1 MTARPRRV
9 PPPPPPGFGDEEYYK
24 LYGEPEEYQKY
35 RKDLETKLQRKESGS
50 PPQHEEYYVY
60 RRFKSHEESYDYYY
74 GPRQRE
80 GSPSGQGRKRRIAPP
95 PPPGFED
102 DPPSPPPAKKRIAP
116 PPPTDFSSEADTGD
130 EGPQVFKNFR
140 VTIKNETDGTP
151 SLSESDGDRRGRG
164 KGKKK
169 RKRKKEREREKR
181 RRLEKKLAK
190 REQELKL
197 LSKRRNISGG
207 KEGDKGQGEGDGGGV
222 EKPRRSVKDRLG
234 DKKVVVKKEKL
245 SPVRISSAEKS
256 RREELLRRAEVR
268 RQNQEK
274 SPIPYQGKKR
284 SRSTERRKRSK
295 SSQSR
300 SRNRGKRSRSRSRKR
315 GGRTRSR
322 SQNRNAS
329 ARSRRST
336 SRRRNTGRR
345 SRSPVRRGPVKLNK
359 KKRKRRR
366 RDRERDRARRRGGMG
381 IRDLENMKEENEE
394 MRAKLADR
402 LKKNS
407 KKPVG
412 GSLEDRLA
420 EMAGIGGMKA
430 EPEKERR
437 RSGSSSS
444 ESDGYDSESGSDSE
458 GKGRKGKAEK
468 EQPSDKK
475 VVGKMRS
482 DKVTVDLKDSV
493 VKTPDKWQHDKFEE
507 GEARDTPEKESD
519 VASFGKHWS
528 KIRSERSKERERKK
542 SGSRSRSRSRR
553 RSRSGTRSRSRTR
566 SHTRRKKRRGKFS
579 RSRSGSSSES
589 SRSRSKSYSSRSRS
603 STRSP
608 PASKKTKDK
617 VPAATAASGDKPA
630 EESTGPDK
638 EGVNLGLSGALA
650 ADTNTFNG
658 AVVKYAEPAE
668 ARKPKKKWRL
678 YVFKGNEELP
688 ILYIHRQSAYLL
700 GRDRKIADIPLD
712 HPSCSKQHSAL
723 QYRLVPYTRPDQT
736 QGRRVQL
743 YIMDLQ
749 SANGTFV
756 NNNKIEPQKYVQ
768 LMEKDVL
775 KFGFSSREYV
785 LLHDQSKEEEEDMGV
800 D

>member
-1 MTARPRRV
+1 MRQTGPPACQRV
-9 PPPPPPGFGDEEYYK
+9 MVRG
-24 LYGEPEEYQKY
+24 
-35 RKDLETKLQRKESGS
+35 
-50 PPQHEEYYVY
+50 
-60 RRFKSHEESYDYYY
+60 
-74 GPRQRE
+74 RE
-80 GSPSGQGRKRRIAPP
+80 RGRGKRR
-95 PPPGFED
+95 GRE
-102 DPPSPPPAKKRIAP
+102 R
-116 PPPTDFSSEADTGD
+116 
-130 EGPQVFKNFR
+130 
-140 VTIKNETDGTP
+140 
-151 SLSESDGDRRGRG
+151 RRGRG
-164 KGKKK
+164 KRGGDS
-169 RKRKKEREREKR
+169 R
-181 RRLEKKLAK
+181 KKLAK
-190 REQELKL
+190 REQELRL
-197 LSKRRNISGG
+197 LSKKRNISGG
-207 KEGDKGQGEGDGGGV
+207 KEGEEAMAQAQAQGEGVV
-222 EKPRRSVKDRLG
+222 EKPRKSVKDRLG
-234 DKKVVVKKEKL
+234 DKKVVVKKEKV
-245 SPVRISSAEKS
+245 SPVRISSAERG

-274 SPIPYQGKKR
+274 SPIPYQGKKK
-284 SRSTERRKRSK
+284 SRSPGRRKRSR
-295 SSQSR
+295 SSQSK
-300 SRNRGKRSRSRSRKR
+300 SRNRGKKSRSRSRKR
-315 GGRTRSR
+315 VGRSKSRSR
-322 SQNRNAS
+322 NRNVS
-329 ARSRRST
+329 GRSRGSS
-336 SRRRNTGRR
+336 SRRRNIGRR
-345 SRSPVRRGPVKLNK
+345 SRSPVRRGPLKLNK

-381 IRDLENMKEENEE
+381 IRDLENMREENEE

-402 LKKNS
+402 LKKKF

-420 EMAGIGGMKA
+420 EIAGIGGMKA
-430 EPEKERR
+430 GPEEERR
-437 RSGSSSS
+437 NGTSSS
-444 ESDGYDSESGSDSE
+444 ESDGYDSESGSDSD
-458 GKGRKGKAEK
+458 GKGKRESGVKK
-468 EQPSDKK
+468 EQLSDKK

-507 GEARDTPEKESD
+507 GEARDTPEKETD
-519 VASFGKHWS
+519 VSSFGKHWS

-553 RSRSGTRSRSRTR
+553 RSRSGSRSRTR
-566 SHTRRKKRRGKFS
+566 SQTRRKKRRGKFS

-589 SRSRSKSYSSRSRS
+589 SRSRSRSKSYSSRSRS

-608 PASKKTKDK
+608 VTKKTKDK
-617 VPAATAASGDKPA
+617 LSTVTAGDEKPA
-630 EESTGPDK
+630 DENAEADK

-650 ADTNTFNG
+650 ADTNSFNG
-658 AVVKYAEPAE
+658 TVVKYAEPAE

>member
-1 MTARPRRV
+1 
-9 PPPPPPGFGDEEYYK
+9 
-24 LYGEPEEYQKY
+24 
-35 RKDLETKLQRKESGS
+35 
-50 PPQHEEYYVY
+50 
-60 RRFKSHEESYDYYY
+60 
-74 GPRQRE
+74 
-80 GSPSGQGRKRRIAPP
+80 
-95 PPPGFED
+95 
-102 DPPSPPPAKKRIAP
+102 
-116 PPPTDFSSEADTGD
+116 
-130 EGPQVFKNFR
+130 
-140 VTIKNETDGTP
+140 
-151 SLSESDGDRRGRG
+151 
-164 KGKKK
+164 
-169 RKRKKEREREKR
+169 
-181 RRLEKKLAK
+181 
-190 REQELKL
+190 
-197 LSKRRNISGG
+197 
-207 KEGDKGQGEGDGGGV
+207 
-222 EKPRRSVKDRLG
+222 
-234 DKKVVVKKEKL
+234 
-245 SPVRISSAEKS
+245 
-256 RREELLRRAEVR
+256 
-268 RQNQEK
+268 
-274 SPIPYQGKKR
+274 
-284 SRSTERRKRSK
+284 
-295 SSQSR
+295 
-300 SRNRGKRSRSRSRKR
+300 
-315 GGRTRSR
+315 
-322 SQNRNAS
+322 
-329 ARSRRST
+329 
-336 SRRRNTGRR
+336 
-345 SRSPVRRGPVKLNK
+345 
-359 KKRKRRR
+359 
-366 RDRERDRARRRGGMG
+366 MG

-402 LKKNS
+402 LKKNG

-430 EPEKERR
+430 AQEKE

-444 ESDGYDSESGSDSE
+444 DSEGYDSESGSDSD
-458 GKGRKGKAEK
+458 RKGKGVTK
-468 EQPSDKK
+468 EQPSDK

-528 KIRSERSKERERKK
+528 KIKSERSKERERNK
-542 SGSRSRSRSRR
+542 SGSRSRSRG

-566 SHTRRKKRRGKFS
+566 SRTRRKKRRGKFS

-589 SRSRSKSYSSRSRS
+589 SRSRSRSRSKSYSSRSRS

-608 PASKKTKDK
+608 VNKKTKEK
-617 VPAATAASGDKPA
+617 GSTVTPGIDKPA
-630 EESTGPDK
+630 EAADAEK
-638 EGVNLGLSGALA
+638 EGVNLGLSGTLA
-650 ADTNTFNG
+650 VDTNSFNG
-658 AVVKYAEPAE
+658 AIIKYAEPPE

>member
-35 RKDLETKLQRKESGS
+35 RRDLETKLQRKDGSS

-80 GSPSGQGRKRRIAPP
+80 GSPSSKGREGRKRRIAPP

-102 DPPSPPPAKKRIAP
+102 EPPSPPPSKKRIAP
-116 PPPTDFSSEADTGD
+116 PPPTDFSSEGDSGDT

-151 SLSESDGDRRGRG
+151 SLSESDGERRGRG

-197 LSKRRNISGG
+197 LSKRRNLSGG
-207 KEGDKGQGEGDGGGV
+207 AKEEEDPKQAEAAGV
-222 EKPRRSVKDRLG
+222 TEKPRKSVKDRLG

-245 SPVRISSAEKS
+245 SPVRLSSAEKG

-274 SPIPYQGKKR
+274 SPIPYQGKRR
-284 SRSTERRKRSK
+284 SRSRGRRKRSD
-295 SSQSR
+295 SSQSK
-300 SRNRGKRSRSRSRKR
+300 SRNRGKKSRSRSNKRGGRSRSRSRKR
-315 GGRTRSR
+315 NISG
-322 SQNRNAS
+322 
-329 ARSRRST
+329 RSRRSS

-345 SRSPVRRGPVKLNK
+345 SRSPLRRGPVKLNK

-402 LKKNS
+402 LKRKGQ
-407 KKPVG
+407 KPVG

-430 EPEKERR
+430 GPGDRER

-458 GKGRKGKAEK
+458 AGKGRKGNKK
-468 EQPSDKK
+468 EQTSEKK
-475 VVGKMRS
+475 VGGKMRS
-482 DKVTVDLKDSV
+482 DKVMVDLKDSV
-493 VKTPDKWQHDKFEE
+493 VKTPDKWQHDKFEGDE
-507 GEARDTPEKESD
+507 ERDTPEKETD
-519 VASFGKHWS
+519 AASFGKHWS

-542 SGSRSRSRSRR
+542 SRSRSRSRR
-553 RSRSGTRSRSRTR
+553 SRSGTGSRSRTR
-566 SHTRRKKRRGKFS
+566 SRTRRKKRRGKFS

-608 PASKKTKDK
+608 LHKKAKAPIPPATGNN
-617 VPAATAASGDKPA
+617 PTAKPDG
-630 EESTGPDK
+630 EDK
-638 EGVNLGLSGALA
+638 EGVNLELSGALTTDA
-650 ADTNTFNG
+650 NSFNG
-658 AVVKYAEPAE
+658 AVIKYAEPAE

-700 GRDRKIADIPLD
+700 GRDRKIADIALD

-723 QYRLVPYTRPDQT
+723 QYRLVPYTRPDST

-743 YIMDLQ
+743 YIMDLA

>member
-1 MTARPRRV
+1 
-9 PPPPPPGFGDEEYYK
+9 
-24 LYGEPEEYQKY
+24 
-35 RKDLETKLQRKESGS
+35 
-50 PPQHEEYYVY
+50 
-60 RRFKSHEESYDYYY
+60 
-74 GPRQRE
+74 
-80 GSPSGQGRKRRIAPP
+80 
-95 PPPGFED
+95 
-102 DPPSPPPAKKRIAP
+102 
-116 PPPTDFSSEADTGD
+116 
-130 EGPQVFKNFR
+130 VFKNFR

-151 SLSESDGDRRGRG
+151 SLSESDGERRGRG

-197 LSKRRNISGG
+197 LSKKRNLSGG
-207 KEGDKGQGEGDGGGV
+207 KEGKEGEEAPTEGAL
-222 EKPRRSVKDRLG
+222 EKSRKSVKDRLG
-234 DKKVVVKKEKL
+234 DKKVVVKKEKV
-245 SPVRISSAEKS
+245 SPVRISSAERG

-274 SPIPYQGKKR
+274 SPIPYQGKRK
-284 SRSTERRKRSK
+284 SRSPARRKRSK

-300 SRNRGKRSRSRSRKR
+300 SRNRGKKSRSRSRKR
-315 GGRTRSR
+315 GGRSRSR
-322 SQNRNAS
+322 SKSRKRNVS
-329 ARSRRST
+329 GRSRGSS
-336 SRRRNTGRR
+336 SRRRNIGRR
-345 SRSPVRRGPVKLNK
+345 SRSPIRRGPVKVNK

-381 IRDLENMKEENEE
+381 IRDLENMREENVE

-402 LKKNS
+402 LKKKS
-407 KKPVG
+407 KKLVG

-420 EMAGIGGMKA
+420 EIAGIGGMKVGPG
-430 EPEKERR
+430 EER

-444 ESDGYDSESGSDSE
+444 ESDGYDSESDSE
-458 GKGRKGKAEK
+458 GGKERKGKVTK
-468 EQPSDKK
+468 ELQQSDKK

-482 DKVTVDLKDSV
+482 DKLTVDLKDSV
-493 VKTPDKWQHDKFEE
+493 VKTPDKWQHDKFED
-507 GEARDTPEKESD
+507 GQARVTPEKESD

-528 KIRSERSKERERKK
+528 KIRSERSKERDRKK

-553 RSRSGTRSRSRTR
+553 RSRSGSRSRSRTR
-566 SHTRRKKRRGKFS
+566 SQTRKRKRRGKFS

-589 SRSRSKSYSSRSRS
+589 SRSKSYSSRSRS

-608 PASKKTKDK
+608 AVKKTKEK
-617 VPAATAASGDKPA
+617 VAAETEGGENPTLEGA
-630 EESTGPDK
+630 EK

-650 ADTNTFNG
+650 ADTNSFNG
-658 AVVKYAEPAE
+658 TVVKYAEPAE

-700 GRDRKIADIPLD
+700 GRDRKIADIALD

>member
-1 MTARPRRV
+1 MTSRPRRV

-35 RKDLETKLQRKESGS
+35 RRDLETKLQRKDSGS

-80 GSPSGQGRKRRIAPP
+80 GSPSKQGRKRRIAPP

-102 DPPSPPPAKKRIAP
+102 DPPSPPPNKKRIAP
-116 PPPTDFSSEADTGD
+116 PPPTDFSSEGDSGD

-151 SLSESDGDRRGRG
+151 SLSESEGERRGRG

-197 LSKRRNISGG
+197 LSKKRNLSGG
-207 KEGDKGQGEGDGGGV
+207 KEGEEAQASAVPGEGVV
-222 EKPRRSVKDRLG
+222 EKPRKSVKDRLG

-245 SPVRISSAEKS
+245 SPVRISSAERG

-274 SPIPYQGKKR
+274 SPIPYQGKRKSRTPDRRRRR
-284 SRSTERRKRSK
+284 SN

-300 SRNRGKRSRSRSRKR
+300 NKKRGKRSRSRSKRR
-315 GGRTRSR
+315 GGRSRSR
-322 SQNRNAS
+322 SRNRNVS
-329 ARSRRST
+329 GRSRRSS

-345 SRSPVRRGPVKLNK
+345 SRSPLRRGPVKLNK

-402 LKKNS
+402 LKKKS
-407 KKPVG
+407 QKPVG

-420 EMAGIGGMKA
+420 EMAGIGGLKA
-430 EPEKERR
+430 DPGRER

-444 ESDGYDSESGSDSE
+444 ESEGYDSESGSDSD
-458 GKGRKGKAEK
+458 GKGRRGKEKVIKK
-468 EQPSDKK
+468 EQLSDKT
-475 VVGKMRS
+475 VGGKMRS
-482 DKVTVDLKDSV
+482 DKVTVDLKDST

-519 VASFGKHWS
+519 VTSFGKHWT
-528 KIRSERSKERERKK
+528 KIRSERSKERDRKK
-542 SGSRSRSRSRR
+542 SRSRSRSRR
-553 RSRSGTRSRSRTR
+553 SRSGTGSRSRTR
-566 SHTRRKKRRGKFS
+566 SRTRRKKRRGKFS

-608 PASKKTKDK
+608 PNKKPKDK
-617 VPAATAASGDKPA
+617 APSAPADKPA
-630 EESTGPDK
+630 GEVEGSEK
-638 EGVNLGLSGALA
+638 EGVDLGLSGALT
-650 ADTNTFNG
+650 ADANSFNG
-658 AVVKYAEPAE
+658 AVIKYAEPAE

-743 YIMDLQ
+743 YIMDLA

>member
-1 MTARPRRV
+1 MSARPRRV

-35 RKDLETKLQRKESGS
+35 RRDLETKLQRKDNGS

-60 RRFKSHEESYDYYY
+60 RRYKSHEESYDYYY

-80 GSPSGQGRKRRIAPP
+80 GSPNKLGRKRRIAPP

-102 DPPSPPPAKKRIAP
+102 DPPSPPPVKKRIAP
-116 PPPTDFSSEADTGD
+116 PPPTDFSSEGD
-130 EGPQVFKNFR
+130 SGDGGPQVFKNFR

-151 SLSESDGDRRGRG
+151 SLSESDGEVGVGVRTR
-164 KGKKK
+164 KK

-181 RRLEKKLAK
+181 KRLEKKLAK
-190 REQELKL
+190 REHELKM
-197 LSKRRNISGG
+197 LSRRRNLSGG
-207 KEGDKGQGEGDGGGV
+207 NVESGVIDKQ
-222 EKPRRSVKDRLG
+222 RISVKERLG
-234 DKKVVVKKEKL
+234 SKKIIKKERL
-245 SPVRISSAEKS
+245 SPRISNVERS
-256 RREELLRRAEVR
+256 RRDELLRRAEVR

-274 SPIPYQGKKR
+274 SPIPYQGKNKSRSSDRRKR
-284 SRSTERRKRSK
+284 SRSTP
-295 SSQSR
+295 SR
-300 SRNRGKRSRSRSRKR
+300 SRARRRSRSRSIEKRKS
-315 GGRTRSR
+315 RSR
-322 SQNRNAS
+322 SKNRTLSN
-329 ARSRRST
+329 RSKRSS
-336 SRRRNTGRR
+336 SRRRNVRR
-345 SRSPVRRGPVKLNK
+345 KSRSPKRRGPIKMNK

-366 RDRERDRARRRGGMG
+366 RDRDRDRARRRGGMG
-381 IRDLENMKEENEE
+381 IKDLENMKEENEE

-402 LKKNS
+402 LKTKGKQEPGS
-407 KKPVG
+407 
-412 GSLEDRLA
+412 SLEDRLA
-420 EMAGIGGMKA
+420 EMAGIGGIKA
-430 EPEKERR
+430 RDD

-444 ESDGYDSESGSDSE
+444 ESDGYDSESGSDSDS
-458 GKGRKGKAEK
+458 K
-468 EQPSDKK
+468 ERGSKPDKK
-475 VVGKMRS
+475 KSADKNVSGKMRS
-482 DKVTVDLKDSV
+482 DKVTVDLKESV

-507 GEARDTPEKESD
+507 GEAHKTPEKASD

-528 KIRSERSKERERKK
+528 KIRSERSKERERNRSK
-542 SGSRSRSRSRR
+542 SRSRSKSRTG
-553 RSRSGTRSRSRTR
+553 SQSRSRTR
-566 SHTRRKKRRGKFS
+566 SRTRRKRRRGKFS
-579 RSRSGSSSES
+579 RSRSRSSSES
-589 SRSRSKSYSSRSRS
+589 SRSRSRSKSDSSRSRS

-608 PASKKTKDK
+608 VNTKALSREKEEQDQ
-617 VPAATAASGDKPA
+617 
-630 EESTGPDK
+630 ESTSKVDK
-638 EGVNLGLSGALA
+638 EGVNLGLSGALT
-650 ADTNTFNG
+650 ADTNSFNG
-658 AVVKYAEPAE
+658 AVIKYSEPPE

-723 QYRLVPYTRPDQT
+723 QYRLVPYTRPDET

-743 YIMDLQ
+743 YIMDLS

-785 LLHDQSKEEEEDMGV
+785 LLHDQSKEDEEDLGV